1 MNEVEFLKYE
11 LSNAR
16 SEIESLRDELNL
28 ADEINYDERQEAD
41 RYNNLMTSLVIVMAI
56 WIADLTARH
65 WNCVL

>member
-1 MNEVEFLKYE
+1 MNEVKFLKEE

-16 SEIESLRDELNL
+16 SEIKSLRDELDL
-28 ADEINYDERQEAD
+28 ADEINYDEIQDAK
-41 RYNNLMTSLVIVMAI
+41 RYNNIMTALVIVMAI